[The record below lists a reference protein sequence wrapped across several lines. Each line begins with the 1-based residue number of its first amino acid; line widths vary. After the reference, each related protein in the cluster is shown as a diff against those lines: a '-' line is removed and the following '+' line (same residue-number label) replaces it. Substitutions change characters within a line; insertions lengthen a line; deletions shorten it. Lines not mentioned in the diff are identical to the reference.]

1 MSGYD
6 SDGYM
11 LWHAA
16 VHEKGAEVER
26 LLKKGV
32 KPDGWKNDV
41 RRLCPPSA
49 ECAETPVTTP
59 DCNTIEPP
67 AWD

>member
-1 MSGYD
+1 MSG
-6 SDGYM
+6 SRDGEKLYV
-11 LWHAA
+11 AA
-16 VHEKGAEVER
+16 TFGKGDEVER
-26 LLKKGV
+26 LLKMGV
-32 KPDGWKNDV
+32 KPEDYKDGV

-67 AWD
+67 TWD